1 MKPSIKWFS
10 EIGID
15 DLPLVGGKNAS
26 LGEMYREL
34 TAKGVRVPDGFATT
48 ADAYRLFL
56 ASTGLDEKIHGLL
69 RDLDTRDI
77 ENLRWRGS
85 QIRQAILA
93 TELPAELAAEIVAAY
108 NALSAGNLLHPAH
121 VAVRSSATAETI
133 DAMND
138 GTWWTAQQLAARLGI
153 TRESARRR
161 LYRLS
166 RSDVVEIRVGNG
178 CTPTEYRP
186 KETT

>member
-1 MKPSIKWFS
+1 MTAL
-10 EIGID
+10 EHVQVIG
-15 DLPLVGGKNAS
+15 VHQ
-26 LGEMYREL
+26 
-34 TAKGVRVPDGFATT
+34 ATT
-48 ADAYRLFL
+48 AEELLDMIETLRPAWHARAACHGMTEVMFPVGGPGKGRDT
-56 ASTGLDEKIHGLL
+56 ASATPLCARCPVRSECADYGANEPDGVWGGQYVGV
-69 RDLDTRDI
+69 RASR
-77 ENLRWRGS
+77 RG
-85 QIRQAILA
+85 
-93 TELPAELAAEIVAAY
+93 P
-108 NALSAGNLLHPAH
+108 
-121 VAVRSSATAETI
+121 RSSATAETI

-178 CTPTEYRP
+178 CTPTEYRL

>member
-1 MKPSIKWFS
+1 MTVRPLDPAVLGINRGADRPTGYEDILELIDTLRPAWHARAACHGMTEVMFPVGDVGKGRDTASAMLLCARCPVRS
-10 EIGID
+10 ECADYGANEPD
-15 DLPLVGGKNAS
+15 GVWGGQ
-26 LGEMYREL
+26 YV
-34 TAKGVRVPDGFATT
+34 GVR
-48 ADAYRLFL
+48 
-56 ASTGLDEKIHGLL
+56 AS
-69 RDLDTRDI
+69 R
-77 ENLRWRGS
+77 RG
-85 QIRQAILA
+85 
-93 TELPAELAAEIVAAY
+93 P
-108 NALSAGNLLHPAH
+108 
-121 VAVRSSATAETI
+121 RSSATAETI

-178 CTPTEYRP
+178 CTLTEYRL

>member
-1 MKPSIKWFS
+1 MTVRPLDPAVIATDRGADRPTSAEDILDLLDALRPAWHAQAACRGQTDVMFPVS
-10 EIGID
+10 EPGRRAD
-15 DLPLVGGKNAS
+15 TSAAQALCERCPVRSECADYGANEPDGVWCGQ
-26 LGEMYREL
+26 YV
-34 TAKGVRVPDGFATT
+34 GVR
-48 ADAYRLFL
+48 
-56 ASTGLDEKIHGLL
+56 AS
-69 RDLDTRDI
+69 R
-77 ENLRWRGS
+77 RG
-85 QIRQAILA
+85 
-93 TELPAELAAEIVAAY
+93 P
-108 NALSAGNLLHPAH
+108 
-121 VAVRSSATAETI
+121 RSSATAETI

-178 CTPTEYRP
+178 CTPTEYRL

>member
-1 MKPSIKWFS
+1 MTVRPLDPAVLGINRGADRPTGYEDILELIDTLRPAWHARAACHGMTEVMFPVGDVGKGRDTASAMLLCARCPVRS
-10 EIGID
+10 ECADYGANEPD
-15 DLPLVGGKNAS
+15 GVWGGQ
-26 LGEMYREL
+26 YV
-34 TAKGVRVPDGFATT
+34 GVR
-48 ADAYRLFL
+48 
-56 ASTGLDEKIHGLL
+56 AS
-69 RDLDTRDI
+69 R
-77 ENLRWRGS
+77 RGS
-85 QIRQAILA
+85 
-93 TELPAELAAEIVAAY
+93 
-108 NALSAGNLLHPAH
+108 AGG
-121 VAVRSSATAETI
+121 AETI

-178 CTPTEYRP
+178 CTPTEYRL